1 MSTMNQYV
9 VFTLDDRRYAL
20 PLHVVDRAVR
30 AVEATPLPKAPDI
43 VLGVIDVQGE
53 VIPVVNVRKRFGLP
67 GREIDVDDQLII
79 ARTPT
84 RTVALVVDAVVGVVE
99 RSDQEVVAADK
110 IVAGLAYIDGVAKG
124 DEGLALV
131 YNLEKFLSL
140 EEEEALNGAV
150 RDASGESR

>member
-1 MSTMNQYV
+1 MSSTNQYV

-20 PLHVVDRAVR
+20 PLHVVERAVR

-53 VIPVVNVRKRFGLP
+53 VIPVLNVRKRFGLP
-67 GREIDVDDQLII
+67 ERDIEVDDQLII
-79 ARTPT
+79 ARTST

-99 RSDQEVVAADK
+99 QSEQEVVAADK
-110 IVAGLAYIDGVAKG
+110 IVPGMAYIDGVAKG
-124 DEGLALV
+124 DDGLALV

-140 EEEEALNGAV
+140 EEEEALNGAA
-150 RDASGESR
+150 RDTTEESR